1 MTELLRTL
9 LAKTQTKDNNQTNN
23 NASLLT
29 QELNLLIFAPI
40 DVIVPKDTVTYIVSD
55 FLCVVNSS
63 SSSSSFFFFLWLRY
77 DKLSKIWSKYKAD
90 VKDVL
95 NSRVV
100 TGEWRILPIQVSE
113 YCYLIV
119 IVMHCMDNIAVFV
132 IRYL

>member
-63 SSSSSFFFFLWLRY
+63 SFLLPPSSSSYGY
-77 DKLSKIWSKYKAD
+77 DTTSYQRSDQNTKQ
-90 VKDVL
+90 
-95 NSRVV
+95 
-100 TGEWRILPIQVSE
+100 T
-113 YCYLIV
+113 
-119 IVMHCMDNIAVFV
+119 
-132 IRYL
+132 